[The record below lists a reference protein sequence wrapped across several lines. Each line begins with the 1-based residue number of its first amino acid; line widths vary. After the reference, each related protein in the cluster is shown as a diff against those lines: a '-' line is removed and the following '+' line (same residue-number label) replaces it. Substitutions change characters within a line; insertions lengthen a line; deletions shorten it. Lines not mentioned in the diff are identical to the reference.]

1 MEKSNLG
8 LPVKIFAALTYLL
21 ALFGGYVPAILVTG
35 YILLRED
42 DNFLRRAA
50 VKSMA
55 VLVACSVLSILFN
68 LLPDMVDMLRS
79 MIMIFGGFFSTGFLD
94 NMSAFFANTLSLAK
108 SVVLV
113 LLAVLAVFN
122 KSIDIKPLSAWAD
135 KY

>member
-79 MIMIFGGFFSTGFLD
+79 MIMIFGFFSTGFLD